1 MTKGGALFPF
11 ILDLAL
17 TPSRCA
23 LGAAYL
29 GWLRSFAIL
38 TADVEAQTTP
48 PCSELGGLSK
58 GLLSVFHKFSP
69 AQSPVGQLHS
79 NF

>member
-1 MTKGGALFPF
+1 MKEGGALNRF
-11 ILDLAL
+11 ILDLTL

-29 GWLRSFAIL
+29 GWFRSFAIL
-38 TADVEAQTTP
+38 TADEGVQITP

-58 GLLSVFHKFSP
+58 GLLLIFVPHRSRVRRLLSKSD
-69 AQSPVGQLHS
+69 
-79 NF
+79 